1 MREALK
7 NAVQSAILFEC
18 QLPHQESGLG
28 KSCLSSQNDICF
40 NNTDPQEI
48 AKVIYNG
55 IVEFALNEY
64 EINYDDLEREQRRTI
79 LSRIRYNPT
88 ADNSAK
94 LKYGFYGEVLLDLI
108 LRVFLQTS
116 VVAARGYFYSP
127 IENSEAKGFDAF
139 HLLERDGNIDLWF
152 GEAKFYLRYKDAI
165 TPVMEK
171 LGTSLSDGYL
181 NRNLIAIINERDHLS
196 VHNTQLNSLLD
207 SWFENP
213 SINLAQEMQNRGI
226 RLIYP
231 IFIAY
236 EKANRD
242 AYHQSIKK
250 CIDHIAAE
258 YARIGISD
266 YAIHSLSEEEFDI
279 TQKNIFIFTPERFL
293 SFMDSHQHL
302 HFNFAFIDEVYKIDN
317 SFVIDQ
323 ETSGENERDT
333 AYRLA
338 LEFICNLTD
347 NMLLAGPYMALPT
360 AETELHKSFN
370 DFARDNGFVFLR
382 YNQFEIVSKEYTTVK
397 SRQQYIIDNIP
408 VEIGSASK
416 TQKIA
421 NIILALSSPTENT
434 IIYCNRKSDTESY
447 ARQLLNNQELISIF
461 QERCSAV
468 DAPVYE
474 IFLEH
479 LQNTFG
485 DDWIVLKALKGRIG
499 IHHSLVPKYIQKEII
514 SLFNC
519 GALICLFST
528 TTITEGVN
536 TSAKNIIITSG
547 KKGTKNLRQF
557 DAKNIAGRA
566 GRFQQHYSGRV
577 IDLNNGFEDIV
588 NREPELLE
596 HKNYDINAPKT
607 DVDYQIT
614 KDQYLSG
621 ADLLEKESI
630 SLRVEASGIPTNVFN
645 SFRVVGPK
653 DKLLL
658 YERIES
664 MPWWTI
670 EEIKRVSTKL
680 ARTNARSL
688 HWSGFQTILNLI
700 FPVVREEKLKQLI
713 SFRVGD
719 QQQYSLVTVLLSSY
733 LEGGFM
739 SMVDYYT
746 TRRNPPKTKDEAIRT
761 VADFVYN
768 VFKYHLVKY
777 LGLFDV
783 FFRYRVSVLENVDMD
798 SVPGLGLL
806 MQKLEYNA
814 LSPTARKVS
823 DYGVPF
829 KLIDCYDSQAEYD
842 KEQFDAYEKRVDE
855 QVSRLFQ

>member
-1 MREALK
+1 MDR
-7 NAVQSAILFEC
+7 F
-18 QLPHQESGLG
+18 
-28 KSCLSSQNDICF
+28 
-40 NNTDPQEI
+40 T
-48 AKVIYNG
+48 
-55 IVEFALNEY
+55 
-64 EINYDDLEREQRRTI
+64 R
-79 LSRIRYNPT
+79 T
-88 ADNSAK
+88 ADIIKAYYSYKQTADSATFVK
-94 LKYGFYGEVLLDLI
+94 KVCSF
-108 LRVFLQTS
+108 
-116 VVAARGYFYSP
+116 
-127 IENSEAKGFDAF
+127 FDF
-139 HLLERDGNIDLWF
+139 I
-152 GEAKFYLRYKDAI
+152 KD
-165 TPVMEK
+165 E
-171 LGTSLSDGYL
+171 SLSDADL
-181 NRNLIAIINERDHLS
+181 NLLLFLANEAGIPQYYDLLKS
-196 VHNTQLNSLLD
+196 KFTNAEIGDESINSLTMSALFHDASLIRGDSKLHRYQKHVLD
-207 SWFENP
+207 SFVATQRNRYVLTAPTSFGKTFLVYEIIQKMQYQNVLLIFPAISLLSEN
-213 SINLAQEMQNRGI
+213 
-226 RLIYP
+226 
-231 IFIAY
+231 
-236 EKANRD
+236 
-242 AYHQSIKK
+242 
-250 CIDHIAAE
+250 
-258 YARIGISD
+258 YARLCSWEAFSD

-382 YNQFEIVSKEYTTVK
+382 YNQFEIVSKKYTTVK

-434 IIYCNRKSDTESY
+434 IIDCNRKSDTESY

-733 LEGGFM
+733 LEGGFK

>member
-1 MREALK
+1 MDR
-7 NAVQSAILFEC
+7 F
-18 QLPHQESGLG
+18 
-28 KSCLSSQNDICF
+28 
-40 NNTDPQEI
+40 T
-48 AKVIYNG
+48 
-55 IVEFALNEY
+55 
-64 EINYDDLEREQRRTI
+64 R
-79 LSRIRYNPT
+79 T
-88 ADNSAK
+88 ADIIKAYYSYKQTADSATFVK
-94 LKYGFYGEVLLDLI
+94 KVCSF
-108 LRVFLQTS
+108 
-116 VVAARGYFYSP
+116 
-127 IENSEAKGFDAF
+127 FDF
-139 HLLERDGNIDLWF
+139 I
-152 GEAKFYLRYKDAI
+152 KD
-165 TPVMEK
+165 E
-171 LGTSLSDGYL
+171 SLSDADL
-181 NRNLIAIINERDHLS
+181 NLLLFLANEAGIPQYYDLLKS
-196 VHNTQLNSLLD
+196 KFTNAEIGDESINSLTMSALFHDASLIRGDSKLHRYQKHVLD
-207 SWFENP
+207 SFVATQRNRYVLTAPTSFGKTFLVYEIIQKMQYQNVLLIFPAISLLSEN
-213 SINLAQEMQNRGI
+213 
-226 RLIYP
+226 
-231 IFIAY
+231 
-236 EKANRD
+236 
-242 AYHQSIKK
+242 
-250 CIDHIAAE
+250 
-258 YARIGISD
+258 YARLCSWEAFSD

-397 SRQQYIIDNIP
+397 SRQQ
-408 VEIGSASK
+408 
-416 TQKIA
+416 
-421 NIILALSSPTENT
+421 
-434 IIYCNRKSDTESY
+434 
-447 ARQLLNNQELISIF
+447 
-461 QERCSAV
+461 
-468 DAPVYE
+468 
-474 IFLEH
+474 
-479 LQNTFG
+479 
-485 DDWIVLKALKGRIG
+485 
-499 IHHSLVPKYIQKEII
+499 
-514 SLFNC
+514 
-519 GALICLFST
+519 LICLFST

-630 SLRVEASGIPTNVFN
+630 SLRVEASGIPTNVFI

>member
-1 MREALK
+1 ML
-7 NAVQSAILFEC
+7 
-18 QLPHQESGLG
+18 
-28 KSCLSSQNDICF
+28 
-40 NNTDPQEI
+40 
-48 AKVIYNG
+48 
-55 IVEFALNEY
+55 
-64 EINYDDLEREQRRTI
+64 
-79 LSRIRYNPT
+79 
-88 ADNSAK
+88 
-94 LKYGFYGEVLLDLI
+94 
-108 LRVFLQTS
+108 
-116 VVAARGYFYSP
+116 
-127 IENSEAKGFDAF
+127 
-139 HLLERDGNIDLWF
+139 
-152 GEAKFYLRYKDAI
+152 
-165 TPVMEK
+165 
-171 LGTSLSDGYL
+171 
-181 NRNLIAIINERDHLS
+181 
-196 VHNTQLNSLLD
+196 
-207 SWFENP
+207 
-213 SINLAQEMQNRGI
+213 
-226 RLIYP
+226 
-231 IFIAY
+231 
-236 EKANRD
+236 
-242 AYHQSIKK
+242 
-250 CIDHIAAE
+250 
-258 YARIGISD
+258 
-266 YAIHSLSEEEFDI
+266 
-279 TQKNIFIFTPERFL
+279 L
-293 SFMDSHQHL
+293 SFLKFPFPVLRHRIFFRVSAR
-302 HFNFAFIDEVYKIDN
+302 F
-317 SFVIDQ
+317 SFV
-323 ETSGENERDT
+323 
-333 AYRLA
+333 
-338 LEFICNLTD
+338 
-347 NMLLAGPYMALPT
+347 
-360 AETELHKSFN
+360 
-370 DFARDNGFVFLR
+370 
-382 YNQFEIVSKEYTTVK
+382 
-397 SRQQYIIDNIP
+397 
-408 VEIGSASK
+408 
-416 TQKIA
+416 
-421 NIILALSSPTENT
+421 
-434 IIYCNRKSDTESY
+434 Y
-447 ARQLLNNQELISIF
+447 ARQLVE
-461 QERCSAV
+461 
-468 DAPVYE
+468 
-474 IFLEH
+474 
-479 LQNTFG
+479 
-485 DDWIVLKALKGRIG
+485 
-499 IHHSLVPKYIQKEII
+499 
-514 SLFNC
+514 
-519 GALICLFST
+519 
-528 TTITEGVN
+528 EGVRQN
-536 TSAKNIIITSG
+536 PAFVQNGENVAKTGQIG
-547 KKGTKNLRQF
+547 
-557 DAKNIAGRA
+557 
-566 GRFQQHYSGRV
+566 
-577 IDLNNGFEDIV
+577 DIV

>member
-1 MREALK
+1 M
-7 NAVQSAILFEC
+7 QY
-18 QLPHQESGLG
+18 
-28 KSCLSSQNDICF
+28 QN
-40 NNTDPQEI
+40 
-48 AKVIYNG
+48 
-55 IVEFALNEY
+55 
-64 EINYDDLEREQRRTI
+64 
-79 LSRIRYNPT
+79 
-88 ADNSAK
+88 
-94 LKYGFYGEVLLDLI
+94 VLLI
-108 LRVFLQTS
+108 F
-116 VVAARGYFYSP
+116 P
-127 IENSEAKGFDAF
+127 
-139 HLLERDGNIDLWF
+139 
-152 GEAKFYLRYKDAI
+152 AI
-165 TPVMEK
+165 
-171 LGTSLSDGYL
+171 
-181 NRNLIAIINERDHLS
+181 
-196 VHNTQLNSLLD
+196 SLL
-207 SWFENP
+207 SEN
-213 SINLAQEMQNRGI
+213 
-226 RLIYP
+226 
-231 IFIAY
+231 
-236 EKANRD
+236 
-242 AYHQSIKK
+242 
-250 CIDHIAAE
+250 
-258 YARIGISD
+258 YARLCSWEAFSD

-461 QERCSAV
+461 QERCSVV

-806 MQKLEYNA
+806 IQKLEYNA